1 MRRVKLWLARLW
13 RRTLPARTR
22 ADIWAVSQEIR
33 LLERRAAAET
43 DARAAARLIDRL
55 ASCRRLNA
63 AGRAVLRAMGR
74 GGWM

>member
-22 ADIWAVSQEIR
+22 ADIWAVAQEIR
-33 LLERRAAAET
+33 LLERRAAAAT
-43 DARAAARLIDRL
+43 DAREAARLIDRL

-63 AGRAVLRAMGR
+63 AGRALLRAMGR
-74 GGWM
+74 GGWA